1 MANYLLWR
9 ESWPTNRNP
18 PPFLRPPELTGVRY
32 QDGIGVGS
40 SQVYQYATGISGA
53 HALAARVLSGDDGA
67 VEDYLN
73 FLRAGSSL
81 YPLDAL
87 SQAGVNLRESQPVI
101 EAFAKMGEMVD
112 HIDELTA
119 E

>member
-1 MANYLLWR
+1 M
-9 ESWPTNRNP
+9 
-18 PPFLRPPELTGVRY
+18 
-32 QDGIGVGS
+32 GS